1 MRIGTNKSNEFM
13 KELDQKNAE
22 IQQIFLQR
30 MTKLTEQRK
39 AKVMLG
45 DGTVTEQDTFDPNQ
59 VTNFYNKIINNLT
72 DWTVQGISQSNNE
85 DLRRFFIKFEVR
97 EGNYLL
103 SGHVS
108 VQFHVLLYYKPDYRV
123 VQCQK
128 ELAEIIDQT
137 KTSENELAELGEQLV
152 IKKLK
157 NMGYNDVDHQ
167 NLFEFFYNND
177 ELRDKIYKE
186 IDETTDIRI
195 SKLNKRKQNL
205 FNELDSFLIETY
217 QTSNVLIDENRL
229 VAGEEGYVCTL
240 DLEFLKNNTKEGL
253 FDTKK
258 IPENIKLKILERLT
272 QLLNIMKL

>member
-1 MRIGTNKSNEFM
+1 M
-13 KELDQKNAE
+13 KELDQKNSE
-22 IQQIFLQR
+22 IQQIFVQK
-30 MTKLTEQRK
+30 MTGLTEKRK

-45 DGTVTEQDTFDPNQ
+45 DGTVTEQETFDPSQ
-59 VTNFYNKIINNLT
+59 VTNFYNKIVNGLT
-72 DWTVQGISQSNNE
+72 DWTIQGISQSNNE

-103 SGHVS
+103 SGHIS
-108 VQFHVLLYYKPDYRV
+108 IQFHVLLYYKPDYRV

-128 ELAEIIDQT
+128 ELAEIIDLT
-137 KTSENELAELGEQLV
+137 KTSENELAELGDQLV

-157 NMGYNDVDHQ
+157 DMGYKDIDHQ

-186 IDETTDIRI
+186 IDQSTDIRI
-195 SKLNKRKQNL
+195 SKLNEKKQNL

-229 VAGEEGYVCTL
+229 VAGEEGYLCTL

-258 IPENIKLKILERLT
+258 IPDNIKLKIIDRMN
-272 QLLNIMKL
+272 QLLEIMKV

>member
-1 MRIGTNKSNEFM
+1 M
-13 KELDQKNAE
+13 KELDQKNSE
-22 IQQIFLQR
+22 IQQIFVQK
-30 MTKLTEQRK
+30 MTGLTEKRK

-45 DGTVTEQDTFDPNQ
+45 DGTVTEQETFDPSQ
-59 VTNFYNKIINNLT
+59 VTNFYNKIVNGLT
-72 DWTVQGISQSNNE
+72 DWTIQGISQSNNE

-103 SGHVS
+103 SGHIS
-108 VQFHVLLYYKPDYRV
+108 IQFHVLLYYKPDYRV

-128 ELAEIIDQT
+128 ELAEIIDLT

-157 NMGYNDVDHQ
+157 DMGYKDIDHQ

-186 IDETTDIRI
+186 IDQSTDIRI
-195 SKLNKRKQNL
+195 SKLNEKKQNL

-229 VAGEEGYVCTL
+229 VAGEEGYLCTL

-258 IPENIKLKILERLT
+258 IPDNTKLKIIDRMN
-272 QLLNIMKL
+272 QLLEIMKV